1 MKNRI
6 LIFGIKTIILIF
18 ILPSCNVILPN
29 FPHNII
35 INSLSLKISIAVKIY
50 KKKILVISIN

>member
-18 ILPSCNVILPN
+18 ILPSCNVILSN